1 MISCKFVFGRQS
13 LTSLILK
20 RQTKCIPSAGLV
32 SVRKNSTDIK
42 QKRIGIIGMG
52 QVGTEK
58 IDFEIT
64 VAINTSIITFLRF
77 CLLRIVFLLLTEVLF
92 IRIFVSNFNICSLYL

>member
-20 RQTKCIPSAGLV
+20 QNTKCVPSAGLV

-52 QVGTEK
+52 QVGTEQ
-58 IDFEIT
+58 IDLEIF
-64 VAINTSIITFLRF
+64 VAINRSIITLLRF
-77 CLLRIVFLLLTEVLF
+77 CLINN
-92 IRIFVSNFNICSLYL
+92 FVTFLYLQKYFLYEFS

>member
-20 RQTKCIPSAGLV
+20 QNTKCIPSAGLV

-58 IDFEIT
+58 TDLEIR
-64 VAINTSIITFLRF
+64 VAINRSIIPLLRF
-77 CLLRIVFLLLTEVLF
+77 CSIKTVFYFYLQKYFLT
-92 IRIFVSNFNICSLYL
+92 NFRK

>member
-20 RQTKCIPSAGLV
+20 QHTTCIPSAGLV

-58 IDFEIT
+58 LI
-64 VAINTSIITFLRF
+64 LK
-77 CLLRIVFLLLTEVLF
+77 
-92 IRIFVSNFNICSLYL
+92 